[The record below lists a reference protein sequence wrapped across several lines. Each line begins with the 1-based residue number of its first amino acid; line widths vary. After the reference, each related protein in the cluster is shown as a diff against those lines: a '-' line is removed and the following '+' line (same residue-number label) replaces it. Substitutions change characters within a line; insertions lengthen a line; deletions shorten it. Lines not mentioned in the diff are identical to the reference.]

1 MTANHMTE
9 TKMNAALPNLDV
21 EILHRQ
27 LPDQNAEMVTI
38 SLKATPS
45 FEAATGLLPPLLAAQ
60 FGSLPAMQPLMQ
72 PMMLWARWTEAMWRP
87 WLQLAGLPLRLAGEA
102 ARQLPGHK

>member
-1 MTANHMTE
+1 MTENNMTE

-21 EILHRQ
+21 EILHRR
-27 LPDQNAEMVTI
+27 LPDQNAEVMTI

-45 FEAATGLLPPLLAAQ
+45 FEAVTGLLPPLLSAQ
-60 FGSLPAMQPLMQ
+60 FGSLPAMQPMMQ

-87 WLQLAGLPLRLAGEA
+87 WLQLAGLPLRLTGDAS
-102 ARQLPGHK
+102 RQLP